1 MLQNIHLM
9 QAWLKDLERALEVIE
24 EFVHDETWRFDP
36 MATDRWLTKMVEMG
50 HFVTCGIYIY
60 KRWDKR

>member
-24 EFVHDETWRFDP
+24 EFVHDEAGPGGDGMHITNSVK
-36 MATDRWLTKMVEMG
+36 TN
-50 HFVTCGIYIY
+50 
-60 KRWDKR
+60 

>member
-24 EFVHDETWRFDP
+24 EFVHDEPRSSDRRTTDFKTAAVGDGWR
-36 MATDRWLTKMVEMG
+36 AMV
-50 HFVTCGIYIY
+50 
-60 KRWDKR
+60 